1 MESDNANSNKRIAK
15 NTFFL
20 YGRMIVVLLVSLYTT
35 RVVLNILGV
44 IDYGVLNVV
53 AGFVS
58 MFAFLNSAMINT
70 TQRFYNFEKHTGSLD
85 GRNETYNTALQI
97 QIVLAL
103 VIFTLLETVG
113 LWYIDNY
120 MVIPPERLTAAK
132 YVFQFSIVSLIFLV
146 LQIPYSAAIIAH
158 ECMDYYAMVSIC
170 EVFLK
175 LAIVL
180 ILPFISYDKLAFYG
194 MTSLFISV
202 ANFLFYFIYSR
213 KNFEE
218 IRVRRRFAV
227 DKFKKMLSFTSWNLL
242 ESFAYMIQ
250 GQGVNVMMN
259 AFFGP
264 AVNAARG
271 VAYQIQ
277 GALSGFSENI
287 ATAFRPQLVG
297 SYADKDYDRTRKL
310 MFSMS
315 KFCFVM
321 LCALGIP
328 IVVELRYILE
338 IWLGDT
344 VPEYTIVFTFLVF
357 SNMLVGGLSMPISQA
372 VQATGKV
379 KYYQLVRS
387 VLVTSTLP
395 IAWVWL
401 KLGFS
406 PISVFVVMLVISALN
421 YPLSMA
427 ILHRL
432 FYYDYR
438 TYIKSVLLPCLIFLA
453 LAPIIP
459 FLIKLLMH
467 ESALRL
473 CIIILCSICS
483 STIITYT
490 MILNVSERQ
499 IVEKLLNNIVGRIR
513 EKVIT
518 IRKTI

>member
-1 MESDNANSNKRIAK
+1 MMEHNNTNSNKRIAK

-35 RVVLNILGV
+35 RVLLNILGV
-44 IDYGVLNVV
+44 VDYGVLNVV

-58 MFAFLNSAMINT
+58 MFAFLNSAMTNT
-70 TQRFYNFEKHTGSLD
+70 TQRFYNFEKHTSSLD
-85 GRNETYNTALQI
+85 GRKETYNTALQI

-103 VIFTLLETVG
+103 IIFTLLETVG

-132 YVFQFSIVSLIFLV
+132 YVFQFSTVSLIFLV

-158 ECMDYYAMVSIC
+158 ECMDYYAVVSIC

-175 LAIVL
+175 LAVVL
-180 ILPFISYDKLAFYG
+180 ILPFVSYDKLVFYG
-194 MTSLFISV
+194 MTSLLISV
-202 ANFLFYFIYSR
+202 ANFLLYFIYSR

-218 IRVRRRFAV
+218 IRIRRRFAGG
-227 DKFKKMLSFTSWNLL
+227 KFKKMLSFTSWNLFG
-242 ESFAYMIQ
+242 SFAYMIQ
-250 GQGVNVMMN
+250 GQGLNVMMN

-297 SYADKDYDRTRKL
+297 SYAEKNYDRTRTL

-321 LCALGIP
+321 LCALAIP
-328 IVVELRYILE
+328 VIVELRYILDV
-338 IWLGDT
+338 WLDGT
-344 VPEYTIVFTFLVF
+344 IPEYTTIFTFFIL
-357 SNMLVGGLSMPISQA
+357 SNMLVGGLNMPISQT

-379 KYYQLVRS
+379 KYYQLLRS
-387 VLVTSTLP
+387 ILVTSTLP
-395 IAWVWL
+395 IAWIVL

-406 PISVFVVMLVISALN
+406 PTSVFVVMLSISILN
-421 YPLSMA
+421 QPLSMA

-438 TYIKSVLLPCLIFLA
+438 TYIKSVLLPCLAFLA
-453 LAPIIP
+453 FAPILP
-459 FLIKLLMH
+459 LLIKQSMPT
-467 ESALRL
+467 SFLRL
-473 CIIILCSICS
+473 CIVVLSSACS
-483 STIITYT
+483 SVIIAYTIV
-490 MILNVSERQ
+490 LSPSERQ
-499 IVEKLLNNIVGRIR
+499 MAKEMVSNIIH
-513 EKVIT
+513 KIT
-518 IRKTI
+518 RK

>member
-1 MESDNANSNKRIAK
+1 MASNNANSNKRIAK

-44 IDYGVLNVV
+44 VDYGILNVV

-70 TQRFYNFEKHTGSLD
+70 TQRFYNFEKHTSSQD

-103 VIFTLLETVG
+103 IIFTLLETVG

-132 YVFQFSIVSLIFLV
+132 YVFQFSTVSLIFLV

-158 ECMDYYAMVSIC
+158 ECMDYYAVVSIC

-175 LAIVL
+175 LAVVL
-180 ILPFISYDKLAFYG
+180 ILPFVSYDKLVFYG
-194 MTSLFISV
+194 MTSLLISV
-202 ANFLFYFIYSR
+202 VNFLLYFIYSR

-218 IRVRRRFAV
+218 IRFRRRFAV
-227 DKFKKMLSFTSWNLL
+227 DKFKRMLAFTSWNLFD
-242 ESFAYMIQ
+242 SFAYMIQ
-250 GQGVNVMMN
+250 GQGLNVMMN

-297 SYADKDYDRTRKL
+297 SYAEKDYDRTRTL
-310 MFSMS
+310 LFSMS

-321 LCALGIP
+321 LCALAIP
-328 IVVELRYILE
+328 IVVELHYILAA
-338 IWLGDT
+338 WLDGT
-344 VPEYTIVFTFLVF
+344 IPEYTVIFTFLVLA
-357 SNMLVGGLSMPISQA
+357 NMLIGSLNMPITQT
-372 VQATGKV
+372 VLATGKV
-379 KYYQLVRS
+379 KYYQIIRS
-387 VLVTSTLP
+387 ILVTSTLP
-395 IAWVWL
+395 IAWIAL

-406 PISVFVVMLVISALN
+406 PTAVFIVMLVISILN
-421 YPLSMA
+421 LPLSMA
-427 ILHRL
+427 ILHKL
-432 FYYDYR
+432 FYYDYK
-438 TYIKSVLLPCLIFLA
+438 TYVKVVLFPCLM
-453 LAPIIP
+453 
-459 FLIKLLMH
+459 FLILSPWLPLLIKQLLA
-467 ESALRL
+467 ESVIRL
-473 CIIILCSICS
+473 CLVILISLSCSIVLGYLIILNLSEK
-483 STIITYT
+483 TYA
-490 MILNVSERQ
+490 ILILKKTWV
-499 IVEKLLNNIVGRIR
+499 KLQ
-513 EKVIT
+513 
-518 IRKTI
+518 RKK